1 MKGMLPYNPTG
12 PPHGGP
18 TARAQARANATAR
31 LGSKLREGA
40 RVVASALS
48 FDGLRKM
55 VACDGIEAVAKTV
68 LTGPQATAGARPPP
82 PLQHDVASRGV
93 RRTEIS
99 APPSRRATQPAPV
112 FAKASWRDVAQRDAA
127 KIAAKTKANA
137 EAEEKK
143 KAEVEAAEKAAA
155 ERAAAEKAARKAA
168 AERAAAASKQAAAKA
183 AAEGAA
189 NSPPAAQAFAPAW
202 VVPSA
207 ALRWERELGRG
218 GFGVVYEVNP
228 DHNPHPEP

>member
-1 MKGMLPYNPTG
+1 MLPYNPTG

-99 APPSRRATQPAPV
+99 APPQRRATQPAPV

-155 ERAAAEKAARKAA
+155 ERAAAEKAAA
-168 AERAAAASKQAAAKA
+168 
-183 AAEGAA
+183 
-189 NSPPAAQAFAPAW
+189 
-202 VVPSA
+202 
-207 ALRWERELGRG
+207 
-218 GFGVVYEVNP
+218 
-228 DHNPHPEP
+228 